1 MEEDLKFEGK
11 LNGGR
16 QLAVGERVLV
26 REDLGEINDYEI
38 PFGLSGSMRRR
49 ADTFVTIASSSVV
62 SWDGGFIARYTIHED
77 YGCCAW
83 NNFMFKLED
92 EQKEE
97 EPEPEIELMEICLKA
112 DTPSDEEI
120 EKMISLVNLE
130 TFSNMIKARCSMEGW
145 PAKEVNE
152 KVTEDVI
159 KNYLKTWAV
168 NKYRFYK
175 LFGDKLYIEEQV
187 EVKKTQDTYREVVQ
201 NLRHKYPLYAGFLDH
216 VSISDIEKNAMS
228 GYSNDLLFED
238 SRIKKKMKFTKV
250 AALFNDND
258 FNMDISKMYQDKNM
272 KSIRI
277 SIDPCDYLTVSVN
290 KNGWRS
296 CHNFF
301 DGEYRNAGLALL
313 NDRTSLVAYSY
324 SVEDYKYKS
333 YKFEFSWNSKN
344 WRQMIYVSE
353 TNSSIIFSLPYPN
366 SSPELEDNVRRI
378 LEDRMS
384 SYLDVPNIWRK
395 TGTQSVA
402 QIRIERSDYC
412 YMYNDIGRNGCKYVV
427 NKHDKQKGAEIY
439 TGADELR
446 GIITD
451 EIIEGS
457 TSEIW

>member
-1 MEEDLKFEGK
+1 MEEDLKYEGK
-11 LNGGR
+11 LIGGR

-26 REDLGEINDYEI
+26 KDLRAIGNEV
-38 PFGLSGSMRRR
+38 PFGTCGDMIARSGEY
-49 ADTFVTIASSSVV
+49 VTITKSQITD
-62 SWDGGFIARYTIHED
+62 WDGACIAYYNIAED
-77 YGCCAW
+77 YGMNSW
-83 NNFMFKLED
+83 NNFMFELED

-97 EPEPEIELMEICLKA
+97 ETEPEIELMDICLKTEA
-112 DTPSDEEI
+112 PSDEEI

-130 TFSNMIKARCSMEGW
+130 TFSNMIKARCSMEGRR
-145 PAKEVNE
+145 ADEVN
-152 KVTEDVI
+152 KSITEDVV
-159 KNYLKTWAV
+159 KNYLKTWAI

-187 EVKKTQDTYREVVQ
+187 EVKKTQAVYREAV
-201 NLRHKYPLYAGFLDH
+201 NDLRHKYPLYAGFLDH
-216 VSISDIEKNAMS
+216 VSIADIEKNAMS
-228 GYSNDLLFED
+228 GYSNDLLYED

-250 AALFNDND
+250 AALFKDND

-272 KSIRI
+272 KSVRI

-296 CHNFF
+296 CHNFY

-324 SVEDYKYKS
+324 SVEDYKYNS

-344 WRQMIYVSE
+344 WRQMVYVSE
-353 TNSSIIFSLPYPN
+353 TNSSIVFSLPYPN

-384 SYLDVPNIWRK
+384 SYLAVPNIWRK

-402 QIRIERSDYC
+402 QIRIERSSCC
-412 YMYNDIGRNGCKYVV
+412 YMYNDIGRSGCRYVV

-451 EIIEGS
+451 EFIECG
-457 TSEIW
+457 TSDIW